1 MFFEEEEG
9 AKEVIFPYV
18 QKADIL
24 KMSDEEAEWLY
35 SIPRDTALH
44 KPDTV
49 SRHYAPP
56 GIILRV
62 PSGPLY
68 SHTTSHTTCRSESR
82 LVSTCT

>member
-1 MFFEEEEG
+1 MFFEEEER

-49 SRHYAPP
+49 RHQSQSKQSPT
-56 GIILRV
+56 ILRLL
-62 PSGPLY
+62 SGLDPG
-68 SHTTSHTTCRSESR
+68 
-82 LVSTCT
+82 